1 MAKQRK
7 KKSLAAKGRSLIGLL
22 TSRVL
27 LLSAAGMLML
37 SYVSMLVNPAISW
50 LFAIFC
56 LPYFLLVCLNV
67 FLLIWALFRRSKAF
81 WIPLVAIL
89 PALLCLGRYV
99 QLSNDTPSGVSDN
112 MEEVKV
118 VSYNVGRFA
127 PSKAN
132 GAESRTACLDSVAA
146 FLRKTDADII
156 CLQEFYLPSG
166 SNTKNI
172 FRKKFKGYNA
182 EYYFYVGEK
191 GSCGN
196 VTLSRYP
203 VRDKAVIKFDNST
216 NLALYTDH
224 KINGKMV
231 RIYNCHLES
240 YNVSIPGVV
249 KALAGRDD
257 TYIQETG
264 KKMKGS
270 ILRRPKQVDKILR
283 DISGCPS
290 RALICGDFNDTPIS
304 YTYQSLSRGRK
315 DAFRE
320 AGHGFGA
327 TYSLLQPFLRIDYI
341 LYPKEFGTLS
351 YDVPKVPYSDHYPVI
366 SELAI

>member
-1 MAKQRK
+1 MAKKGK
-7 KKSLAAKGRSLIGLL
+7 KKAGKRRRSLIGLL

-27 LLSAAGMLML
+27 MLSAAGLLVL
-37 SYVSMLVNPAISW
+37 SYISMLINPAISW

-67 FLLIWALFRRSKAF
+67 FLLVWAIIRRSKAF

-99 QLSNDTPSGVSDN
+99 QFSNSLPSGVKEG
-112 MEEVKV
+112 MEDVKV

-127 PSKAN
+127 SSEKH
-132 GAESRTACLDSVAA
+132 GIESRAACLDSIAA
-146 FLRKTDADII
+146 FLKGTDADIV
-156 CLQEFYLPSG
+156 CLQEFYLPAG
-166 SNTKNI
+166 GNTQKI
-172 FRKKFKGYNA
+172 LRKKFKGYNA

-203 VRDKAVIKFDNST
+203 VKDKAVIKFDNST

-257 TYIQETG
+257 SYIQETG

-270 ILRRPKQVDKILR
+270 ILRRPKQVDKILK

-320 AGHGFGA
+320 AGNGIGA
-327 TYSLLQPFLRIDYI
+327 TYSLLWPFLRIDYI
-341 LYPKEFGTLS
+341 LYPEEFGTIS
-351 YDVPKVPYSDHYPVI
+351 YEVPRVPYSDHYPVI